1 VQKHNKRRLMSVR
14 IPVSLYSTLQQ
25 IARMLRDSRGDNVAV
40 SELVVQAV
48 EQYVK
53 RMTGVA
59 NHE

>member
-1 VQKHNKRRLMSVR
+1 MQKHSQRRLMSVR

-53 RMTGVA
+53 QMTGVA